1 MREEPS
7 GMRRLALAALALTL
21 VLAYFAQ
28 ASRAGMSDVDDG
40 AGTVHL
46 ELQAL
51 EYSLGRADAP
61 LTLVEFTDY
70 QCPYCRRFAAETF
83 PRLKHDWI
91 DTGKL
96 RFIVR
101 DLPLEIHSRA
111 RFAAEVAHCAG
122 AQGEFWPM
130 HQALLKQDT
139 QLTETDV
146 EGLAAAMG
154 LNAARLR
161 ECVAGARFEPA
172 IARQAQEAAALG
184 INGTPS
190 FIIGRTTPRELHGV
204 RLAGALPYEELNALL
219 QRLSSAAHD

>member
-1 MREEPS
+1 
-7 GMRRLALAALALTL
+7 MRRLALAALALTL

-51 EYSLGRADAP
+51 EYSLGRAEAP

-101 DLPLEIHSRA
+101 DLPLEIHSQA

-139 QLTETDV
+139 QLTEKDV

-154 LNAARLR
+154 LNAARLH
-161 ECVAGARFEPA
+161 ECVAGARYEPA

-190 FIIGRTTPRELHGV
+190 FLIGRTTPRELNGV
-204 RLAGALPYEELNALL
+204 RLAGAVPYEELNTLL
-219 QRLSSAAHD
+219 QRLSSAARD